1 MEYGILTSCEQ
12 EVTADV
18 EGVKPETVP
27 PPEVGTLKLPLDR
40 KAAVGSLTLGIG
52 LKFKVKTVFFIGQK

>member
-1 MEYGILTSCEQ
+1 M
-12 EVTADV
+12 TADV
-18 EGVKPETVP
+18 EGVKPETG

-52 LKFKVKTVFFIGQK
+52 LKFEVKRVLIVGKNNFKMCTPLSDQ